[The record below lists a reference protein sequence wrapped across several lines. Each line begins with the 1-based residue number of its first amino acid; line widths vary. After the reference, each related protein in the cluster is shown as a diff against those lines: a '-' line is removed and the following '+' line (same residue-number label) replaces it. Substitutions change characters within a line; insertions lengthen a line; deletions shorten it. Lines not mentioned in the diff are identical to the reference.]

1 MYKGLRDANDD
12 ASFLA
17 FKTEF
22 FFVFFLFAYA
32 TSFFSFVSIGIAILV
47 AHELNRIFFCFFHDF
62 VFVDVTDTLIF
73 LTLP

>member
-1 MYKGLRDANDD
+1 MDKLKHASILRDIMCTSDYDDANDD

-47 AHELNRIFFCFFHDF
+47 AHELNRIFF
-62 VFVDVTDTLIF
+62 L
-73 LTLP
+73 LLS